1 MDREPEAK
9 KARVKEPAEKEMAVS
24 YPVQL
29 EHVAP
34 SNAAWY
40 AESLRN
46 PEQFWGELARQ
57 RLRWVKEF
65 DTVMDCNMEEGSL
78 RWFIGGK
85 LNVTGEKNGEKNLSR
100 PITEINKH

>member
-1 MDREPEAK
+1 MDREPAAK
-9 KARVKEPAEKEMAVS
+9 KVKLNAAKEEDTAVS

-40 AESLRN
+40 AESLHN

-57 RLRWVKEF
+57 RLRWMKEF
-65 DTVMDCNMEEGSL
+65 DTVMDCEMREARF
-78 RWFIGGK
+78 RWFVGGQ
-85 LNVTGEKNGEKNLSR
+85 LNVSGEIGFRSG
-100 PITEINKH
+100 T